1 MDSQQKPMEGQAIEA
16 LKQIALEGV
25 KERRRARRWGIFFKL
40 FFVAYLLV
48 ALALFAGSFSDQEE
62 VITAKEIA
70 AVVDIKGVIVEGGDV
85 SADYVIPSLRKAF
98 KNKKTK
104 GVILRINS
112 PGGSPVQAGM
122 INDEIKR
129 LKAKYKDIPV
139 YAVVSDICASGGYYI
154 AAAADEIY
162 ADKASIVGSIGV
174 RMDNFGFVG
183 LMEKLGIERRL
194 LTAGSN
200 KGMLDPFL
208 PAKPSEEAHIETLL
222 GQTHQQFIDVVKDGR
237 GDRLKDNP
245 DIFSGL
251 FWTGEA
257 AVDLG
262 LIDELANEYQVAKDK
277 IGTETLVNF
286 TVEKDFFERLGEQ
299 VSTQVRSWTM
309 ESQAPRL
316 F

>member
-1 MDSQQKPMEGQAIEA
+1 MDNQKQPMEGQAIEA

-129 LKAKYKDIPV
+129 LKAKHKDIPV

-262 LIDELANEYQVAKDK
+262 LVDELANEYQVAKDK